1 MPTNTQGT
9 DARELPFQA
18 VHYLR
23 KGIAYNTTGIGT
35 AATVEV
41 GTLPLGAVV
50 EKVQVLVTTAFDA
63 GTTNPLDVG
72 TSSNNDAFIDSTA
85 SDVDLTATGSTFVWR
100 GADDVEAIS
109 ADTVVYVTYIPTGSA
124 ATAGAA
130 EIIVFYTVDND
141 Q

>member
-1 MPTNTQGT
+1 MPTNTQGK
-9 DARELPFQA
+9 DAREYSYQLM
-18 VHYLR
+18 HYLR

-35 AATVEV
+35 AATVKV
-41 GTLPLGAVV
+41 GTLPLGAVI
-50 EKVQVLVTTAFDA
+50 EKVQVLVTEAFDA

-72 TSSNNDAFIDSTA
+72 TSANNDAFIDSTA

-109 ADTVVYVTYIPTGSA
+109 AETDVYVTYIPTGTDP
-124 ATAGAA
+124 TAGAA
-130 EIIVFYTVDND
+130 EVIIFYTPDND

>member
-1 MPTNTQGT
+1 MATNTQGT
-9 DARELPFQA
+9 DAREYSYQL
-18 VHYLR
+18 VHYMR

-35 AATVEV
+35 TATVKI
-41 GTLPLGAVV
+41 GTLPAGAIV
-50 EKVQVLVTTAFDA
+50 EKVQVKVTTAFDA
-63 GTTNPLDVG
+63 GTTNQLDVG
-72 TSSNNDAFIDSTA
+72 ISGNDDNLVDYDG

-100 GADDVEAIS
+100 GADETFSSDTAI
-109 ADTVVYVTYIPTGSA
+109 YVKYTETGTA